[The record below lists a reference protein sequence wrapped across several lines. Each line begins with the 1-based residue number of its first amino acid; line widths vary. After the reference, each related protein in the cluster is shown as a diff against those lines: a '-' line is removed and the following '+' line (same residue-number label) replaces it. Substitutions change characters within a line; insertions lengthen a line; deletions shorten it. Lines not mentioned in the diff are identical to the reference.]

1 MSEEI
6 RGRTIG
12 QFPRVDADGIDAA
25 TALIPIWRSDMP
37 DGNRSAAIT
46 PQEFKALLIAGGL
59 VDQSGVGSAIAQH
72 NADLSAH
79 PGLGVGG
86 SPISASQFEQA
97 FTQIG
102 LSALGLIVINHNLG
116 GQPSGVTVIDE
127 TGVAV
132 IPDYWSV
139 QGLNA
144 IALSVASFMP
154 ISGTWKVSIVI

>member
-1 MSEEI
+1 MAEEI
-6 RGRTIG
+6 RGRTVG
-12 QFPRVDADGIDAA
+12 QFPRVDADDVDAA

-59 VDQSGVGSAIAQH
+59 VDQSGIDSAIAQH

-79 PGLGVGG
+79 PGLGGG
-86 SPISASQFEQA
+86 GPSGASQFEQA

-116 GQPSGVTVIDE
+116 GQPSGVTVTDE
-127 TGVAV
+127 AGMLV
-132 IPDYWSV
+132 IPDHWSV
-139 QGLNA
+139 QGPNV
-144 IALSVASFMP
+144 IVLSVESFMP